1 LVIDNEKKLRVDRS
15 MEPPKVALYAG
26 PGAELANDVEI
37 IIQGIIPYKKV
48 NAHAIINGILEQ
60 FTVLIMPGG
69 YTAHYI
75 PNLRREGC
83 NAIKTFLSKKGGKYL
98 GICAGAYLAGTPELG
113 ISQSKMIRES
123 GIYNCEVEL
132 SAFSHPIFEGQTSAK
147 IMVYYQNG
155 PHIKPHPNEKSLAL
169 YEDQT
174 SSVIEVKTGL
184 IFSWHPEKL
193 PFTVPILLNSIAY
206 LLKNK

>member
-1 LVIDNEKKLRVDRS
+1 

-37 IIQGIIPYKKV
+37 VIQGKIPYTIIDA
-48 NAHAIINGILEQ
+48 NAIINGILEK

-75 PNLRREGC
+75 PNLRQEGC
-83 NAIKTFLSKKGGKYL
+83 SAIKTFLSKKGGKYI

-132 SAFSHPIFEGQTSAK
+132 SELSHPIFEGQKNAK
-147 IMVYYQNG
+147 IFVYYQNG
-155 PHIKPHPNEKSLAL
+155 PHIKPHSSEKSLAL
-169 YEDQT
+169 YEDRT
-174 SSVIEVKTGL
+174 SSVIEVKAGL

-193 PFTVPILLNSIAY
+193 PSTISILLNSIAY
-206 LLKNK
+206 LLKKK

>member
-1 LVIDNEKKLRVDRS
+1 
-15 MEPPKVALYAG
+15 MEPPEVALYAG

-37 IIQGIIPYKKV
+37 VIQGKFSYTIV
-48 NAHAIINGILEQ
+48 NANAIINGILEKYA
-60 FTVLIMPGG
+60 VLIMPGG

-83 NAIKTFLSKKGGKYL
+83 NAIKTFLSKMGGRYI

-113 ISQSKMIRES
+113 ISQSKMIRDS

-132 SAFSHPIFEGQTSAK
+132 SALSHPIFEGQTSAK
-147 IMVYYQNG
+147 ILVYYQNG
-155 PHIKPHPNEKSLAL
+155 PHIKPHPSEKSLAL
-169 YEDQT
+169 YEDRT
-174 SSVIEVKTGL
+174 SSVVEVKTGL

-193 PFTVPILLNSIAY
+193 PSTVSILLKSITY
-206 LLKNK
+206 LLPNK